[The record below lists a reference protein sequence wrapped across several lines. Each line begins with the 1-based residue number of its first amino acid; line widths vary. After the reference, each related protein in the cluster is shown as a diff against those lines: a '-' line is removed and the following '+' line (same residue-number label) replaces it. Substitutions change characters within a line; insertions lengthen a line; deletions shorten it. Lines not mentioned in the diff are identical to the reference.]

1 VLENAIFVGPPILS
15 GLLAV
20 AGIFTWQQNLGA
32 TPIVWAMFGIAAF
45 VLALW
50 GSLILALGLAGI

>member
-1 VLENAIFVGPPILS
+1 
-15 GLLAV
+15 LLAV
-20 AGIFTWQQNLGA
+20 AGIFTWQRNLGA
-32 TPIVWAMFGIAAF
+32 TPVVWVMFGIAAF